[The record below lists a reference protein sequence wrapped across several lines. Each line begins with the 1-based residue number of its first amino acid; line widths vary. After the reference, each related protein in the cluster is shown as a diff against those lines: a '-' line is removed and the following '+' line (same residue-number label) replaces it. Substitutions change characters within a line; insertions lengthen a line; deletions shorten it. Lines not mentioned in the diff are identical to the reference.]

1 MIWERVDLVK
11 KERIPELD
19 IYRGILIAAVITIHS
34 TSMALIDARHSL
46 LFYPFLFLNV
56 FSSFAVPVF
65 IFVSGFVLFYNYVD
79 RPLRGKHM
87 IEFFRKRLMFIVL
100 PYVIFS
106 LLYYLTLVARGLMP
120 LGDLPLVLFTG
131 KAYTHLY
138 YVILIIQFYLVF
150 PLLLWGVQRLRQ
162 WISSPRRAAFVIL
175 TAGLVIQWGFV
186 LLNKYVW
193 TLERGSLAITY
204 ISYFALGAAVAIGH
218 EEFKKWLFPP
228 SGTSIGR
235 GQLIS
240 WCALWVVWL
249 VVGLAYVQIWFV
261 AYRKAIYADS
271 LVYELLRN
279 AHALVSALVLF
290 QLSVVFYRYA
300 NIRLRAMISWMGACS
315 FGIYLLHP
323 ALLRVYR
330 KLDLH
335 GTPIEYIFSVAGGWL
350 LALFGSWLIVTLCFR
365 YLPFS
370 WVGLG
375 TIPSLPSRSK
385 GEQVSG

>member
-1 MIWERVDLVK
+1 MVK

-19 IYRGILIAAVITIHS
+19 IYRGILIAAVITIHA

-46 LFYPFLFLNV
+46 LFYPFLFLNM

-79 RPLRGKHM
+79 RPLRGKSM
-87 IEFFRKRLMFIVL
+87 LLFFRKRLMFIVL
-100 PYVIFS
+100 PYVLFS
-106 LLYYLTLVARGLMP
+106 LMYYLTLVTRGLMP
-120 LGDLPLVLFTG
+120 LSDLPLVLLTG

-138 YVILIIQFYLVF
+138 YVIIIIQFYLAF
-150 PLLLWGVQRLRQ
+150 PLLLWGVQRLRH

-175 TAGLVIQWGFV
+175 AVGLVIQWGFV

-193 TLERGSLAITY
+193 QEERGSLAITY
-204 ISYFALGAAVAIGH
+204 ISYFALGAAVAIGY
-218 EEFKKWLFPP
+218 EGFKKWLFPVP
-228 SGTSIGR
+228 GTVMGR

-240 WCALWVVWL
+240 WWALWAAWL
-249 VVGLAYVQIWFV
+249 LLGIVYVQIWFV

-271 LVYELLRN
+271 LVYELLHN
-279 AHALVSALVLF
+279 AYALVSALVLF
-290 QLSVVFYRYA
+290 QLSVLLYRHTSD
-300 NIRLRAMISWMGACS
+300 RLRMFISWLGACS

-335 GTPIEYIFSVAGGWL
+335 GTPIEYVFSVAGGWV
-350 LALFGSWLIVTLCFR
+350 LALFGSWLIVTLFFR
-365 YLPFS
+365 YVPFS
-370 WVGLG
+370 WIGLG
-375 TIPSLPSRSK
+375 TVPKFPFQSK
-385 GEQVSG
+385 DKKANC

>member
-1 MIWERVDLVK
+1 MVK
-11 KERIPELD
+11 KERIPEID
-19 IYRGILIAAVITIHS
+19 IYRGILIASVITIHA

-79 RPLRGKHM
+79 RPLRGKDM
-87 IEFFRKRLMFIVL
+87 LVFFRKRLMFIVL
-100 PYVIFS
+100 PYVLFS
-106 LLYYLTLVARGLMP
+106 LVYYLTLVTRGLMP
-120 LGDLPLVLFTG
+120 ISDLPLVLLTG

-138 YVILIIQFYLVF
+138 YVIIIIQFYLVF

-162 WISSPRRAAFVIL
+162 WISSPRKAAIIIL
-175 TAGLVIQWGFV
+175 SAGLVIQWGLV

-193 TLERGSLAITY
+193 QVERGSLAITY
-204 ISYFALGAAVAIGH
+204 VSYFALGAAVAIGY
-218 EEFKKWLFPP
+218 EGFKKWLLPS

-240 WCALWVVWL
+240 WYGLWAAWL
-249 VVGLAYVQIWFV
+249 LLGIVYVQIWFV
-261 AYRKAIYADS
+261 AYREAIYADS
-271 LVYELLRN
+271 LIYELLRH

-290 QLSVVFYRYA
+290 QFSAFLYRHANYA
-300 NIRLRAMISWMGACS
+300 LRTWISWLGACS

-330 KLDLH
+330 KLNLH
-335 GTPIEYIFSVAGGWL
+335 GTPIEYVFSVAGGWL

-365 YLPFS
+365 YVPYS
-370 WVGLG
+370 WIGLG
-375 TIPSLPSRSK
+375 TVPKSPSRGK

>member
-1 MIWERVDLVK
+1 MIWERVNLVK

-19 IYRGILIAAVITIHS
+19 IYRGILIAAVVTIHA

-56 FSSFAVPVF
+56 FSSYAVPVF

-87 IEFFRKRLMFIVL
+87 FVFFRKRLMFIVL
-100 PYVIFS
+100 PYVLFS
-106 LLYYLTLVARGLMP
+106 LLYYVTLVTRGLMP
-120 LGDLPLVLFTG
+120 LNDLPLVLLTG

-138 YVILIIQFYLVF
+138 YVIIIMQFYLAF

-162 WISSPRRAAFVIL
+162 WILSPRRAAFVIL

-193 TLERGSLAITY
+193 GVERGSLAITY
-204 ISYFALGAAVAIGH
+204 ISYFALGAAVAIGY
-218 EEFKKWLFPP
+218 EGFKKWLFPL
-228 SGTSIGR
+228 SGASIGR

-240 WCALWVVWL
+240 WCALWAAWL
-249 VVGLAYVQIWFV
+249 FVGTAYVQIWFV

-279 AHALVSALVLF
+279 GHAMVSALVLF
-290 QLSVVFYRYA
+290 QFSFLFYRYA
-300 NIRLRAMISWMGACS
+300 NGRLREWVSWMGACS

-335 GTPIEYIFSVAGGWL
+335 GTPIEYIFSIAGGWL
-350 LALFGSWLIVTLCFR
+350 LALFGSWLIVSLCFR

-375 TIPSLPSRSK
+375 TIPKLPSQTK
-385 GEQVSG
+385 GKQVSG